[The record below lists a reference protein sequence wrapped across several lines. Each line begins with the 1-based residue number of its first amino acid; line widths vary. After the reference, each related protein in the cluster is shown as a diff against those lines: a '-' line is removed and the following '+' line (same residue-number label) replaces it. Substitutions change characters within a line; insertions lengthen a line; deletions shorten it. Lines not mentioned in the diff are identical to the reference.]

1 MQQYKQLDVFRHTDP
16 GKAMLSTLQEAQDL
30 TIQSLQAYG
39 ADRNTWVVGFSG
51 GKDSTATATFIDW
64 AIAQGRIQRPENL
77 ILVYSDTLMELPSL
91 ETSAHGLIDHLQRR
105 GWQVR
110 RSEPALE
117 TKPTQTERFFVTML
131 GRGYPP
137 PHNRFRWC
145 TDRMKTAKIDLIY
158 GAISEEYG
166 ADFLGI
172 DGIRKGESA
181 ARDKL
186 ITSSCAT
193 DEGECGQGW
202 FHNTPAGA
210 KLSPILH
217 WRVCHVWDW
226 IVEAYF
232 EHGYPIGGVI
242 ETYGV
247 DITDDGVDEPLSA
260 RTGCIGCP
268 LVTTPNEKR
277 PRPDKAL
284 ATVVEQEAWSHLTPF
299 QQLSEIYWRLRW
311 DESFRHRKLKPKKKN
326 KVKSSD
332 QLTLWADGGHLI
344 SQSEYEEVTEKGCL
358 TLAAREWALGEIL
371 ALQDESARL
380 ALEKGR
386 TPYTLIQA
394 EEVALIRQMIADRTF
409 PDPRRYAPEELAIVP

>member
-1 MQQYKQLDVFRHTDP
+1 MKHKQLDVFRHTDA

-39 ADRNTWVVGFSG
+39 TDRNTWVVGFSG

-64 AIAQGRIQRPENL
+64 AIAQGKIQRPENL

-91 ETSAHGLIDHLQRR
+91 ETSAHGLIDYLQRR
-105 GWQVR
+105 GWQIR

-117 TKPTQTERFFVTML
+117 TKPTKTERFFVTML

-145 TDRMKTAKIDLIY
+145 TDRMKSQKLEAVHKGIV
-158 GAISEEYG
+158 SEYG
-166 ADFLGI
+166 DNFLGI

-181 ARDKL
+181 ARDRV
-186 ITSSCAT
+186 ITTSCAS
-193 DEGECGQGW
+193 DDGECGQGW
-202 FHNTPAGA
+202 FHSANYGNGG

-242 ETYGV
+242 DTYGV

-277 PRPDKAL
+277 PKPDKAL
-284 ATVVEQEAWSHLTPF
+284 ATVVEQEAWSHLAPF
-299 QQLSEIYWRLRW
+299 QKLSEVYWRLRW
-311 DESFRHRKLKPKKKN
+311 DASFRHRKLN
-326 KVKSSD
+326 
-332 QLTLWADGGHLI
+332 G
-344 SQSEYEEVTEKGCL
+344 EKGCL

-371 ALQDESARL
+371 AIQDESARL
-380 ALEKGR
+380 ALELGR
-386 TPYTLIQA
+386 KPYTLIQP
-394 EEVALIRQMIADRTF
+394 EEVALIREMIAARVF
-409 PDPRRYAPEELAIVP
+409 PDPRRYAPEELIER